1 MPRRYARI
9 LNQQF
14 NNRLLPFPLDVP
26 AFDTYVYWHA
36 NTAGDPANEWLREQ
50 LFKALRGGASS
61 ARSVTGRRTNAPHPF
76 RATSGG
82 ASDLRLMRA
91 GRPCNF
97 AAGFLRQ

>member
-61 ARSVTGRRTNAPHPF
+61 ARPGDRPQDECPSPLPRNVWWRQRFQADE
-76 RATSGG
+76 GG
-82 ASDLRLMRA
+82 APL
-91 GRPCNF
+91 
-97 AAGFLRQ
+97 